1 MYACICRAITE
12 SEVKRAGRAGYIH
25 PDALITVL
33 RLDDDANCGRC
44 LAAIDE
50 FVDLAYQ
57 GAAEA
62 NLGTPADFA
71 PEAAVRY
78 ALSNMRV
85 PA

>member
-1 MYACICRAITE
+1 MYACVCRAISE
-12 SEVKRAGRAGYIH
+12 SDVKRAGRAGYIH
-25 PDALITVL
+25 PDALIAVL

-44 LAAIDE
+44 VDTIDD

-71 PEAAVRY
+71 SEAAVRY
-78 ALSNMRV
+78 ALSSTRV